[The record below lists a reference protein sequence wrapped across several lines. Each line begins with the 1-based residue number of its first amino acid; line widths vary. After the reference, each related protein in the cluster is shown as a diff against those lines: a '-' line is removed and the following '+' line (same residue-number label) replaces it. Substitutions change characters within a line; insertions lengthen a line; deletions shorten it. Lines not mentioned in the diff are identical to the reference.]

1 MNISILFM
9 YVENQLLSWPN
20 YKIVLSL
27 MPKASEIRLHFSYSS
42 RRGQFSKLF
51 FLGSLCC
58 YIAQHFYSIVVLYS
72 ELPMQVMCSICIVLF
87 TWNYNQTYNQKKG
100 FLSILKKPRFDRN
113 FKRSFSM
120 KYSVIKIFQFNVDES

>member
-1 MNISILFM
+1 MTKL
-9 YVENQLLSWPN
+9 EN
-20 YKIVLSL
+20 YKAVLSL

-51 FLGSLCC
+51 FPRFPLLLYCTTFLFYCSLVFRATNAS
-58 YIAQHFYSIVVLYS
+58 YVFYMYCVIHL
-72 ELPMQVMCSICIVLF
+72 ELQSNF
-87 TWNYNQTYNQKKG
+87 YNQKKG